1 MSFPPQTLLPFH
13 FRVKADENLPQK
25 ITTLLIDYYALKFTE
40 FNVSWRGSVLRASS
54 RMEFKISLY
63 RDIDYIVEL
72 QRLDG
77 SGALFGELYQ
87 YLERNIKNQGYIHR
101 EFDGLESTEEEILH
115 YVNRAISMITY
126 HDPVISLDGVH
137 SAGEIIIDKNMLWRV
152 WDTELLTLLISVVE
166 KDDNLHKRE
175 HAMFSIA
182 HAARNNI
189 EEFRKLSFV
198 KLEELLNDESP
209 HIASFAKEI
218 KLVSNLN

>member
-1 MSFPPQTLLPFH
+1 MSGSPQTLLPFH
-13 FRVKADENLPQK
+13 FRVKADENLSQK
-25 ITTLLIDYYALKFTE
+25 ITTLLKDYYALKFTE

-54 RMEFKISLY
+54 RMEFVISLY
-63 RDIDYIVEL
+63 REDAETYIVEL
-72 QRLDG
+72 QRVDG

-87 YLERNIKNQGYIHR
+87 YLERNIKNQSYIHR
-101 EFDGLESTEEEILH
+101 EFDGLESTEEEILY

-126 HDPVISLDGVH
+126 HDPAISLDGVH

-198 KLEELLNDESP
+198 KLGELLNEESP
-209 HIASFAKEI
+209 HIAFFAKEI
-218 KLVSNLN
+218 TQL